1 LRKKITFLWISSV
14 CTVRISSIRKNKI
27 AVFKNQEA
35 MEKRKKLLVEQI
47 PLLTNF
53 INNIANNS
61 NNLTKKKI
69 KTKNSEKFDKIDDVK
84 I

>member
-1 LRKKITFLWISSV
+1 LRKKITFLWISLV
-14 CTVRISSIRKNKI
+14 CTVKISSIRKKKI
-27 AVFKNQEA
+27 VEFKNLEA
-35 MEKRKKLLVEQI
+35 MEKCRRIITEEK

-61 NNLTKKKI
+61 SNKKKI
-69 KTKNSEKFDKIDDVK
+69 KTKKCENKIDDVK